1 MKQRLQRLLGCLL
14 LCALLAGSVP
24 PASAAASFQDV
35 PDSLPAA
42 ESIRRCVELGFFQ
55 GETSTRF
62 GVGHSITRG
71 AFVVAAS
78 RFFGWD
84 TKNVSKTPTFS
95 DVPADHWC
103 YGAVEAAA
111 ACGALSGESGTFRP
125 GDAITREELAVLLVR
140 ALGYETIAG
149 LAQDLATPFRDVRTN
164 PGYIA
169 MAYDFGLVSGGT
181 RTHFSPDEPAARE
194 DVAVVLV
201 ELYDKLHAPAAR
213 SIGITGSAKE
223 AEELG
228 TLAGY
233 EVVGI
238 TAGKLMCTGSPSV
251 PITLDAGRSDAM
263 KAAVR
268 QAGAKAFLHVV
279 GGPTALNGDTAETV
293 RVLAEAVEQ
302 GGYDGLML
310 DLEKLKLN
318 QESAMSRLMQSL
330 RPALQGRPLY
340 VIADAPCWDGT
351 TYDGYDYG
359 LIGENVD
366 CLILRIASY
375 HETGGAIPA
384 APVEPLEE
392 AYYVLGELRGVID
405 SDKLALLVTTAGSL
419 YLSGRRAGDATQ
431 AEIRELLAEDKARGY
446 YSQRYECAYLT
457 STRDQQE
464 AVAWYL
470 NDRAI
475 DARARLAG
483 LFGVP
488 RLCMADLGDLPEA
501 PDAAAG
507 SAK

>member
-1 MKQRLQRLLGCLL
+1 MKQRLHRLLGCLV
-14 LCALLAGSVP
+14 LCALLAGSIP
-24 PASAAASFQDV
+24 AASAAGGFQDV
-35 PDSLPAA
+35 PASLPAA

-55 GETSTRF
+55 GETASRF

-84 TKNVSKTPTFS
+84 TGDVPKTPTFS
-95 DVPADHWC
+95 DVPAGHWC
-103 YGAVEAAA
+103 CGAVEAAVA
-111 ACGALSGESGTFRP
+111 SGALSSESSTFRP

-181 RTHFSPDEPAARE
+181 RTHFSPNEPAARE

-201 ELYDKLHAPAAR
+201 DLYDKLHAPAAR
-213 SIGITGSAKE
+213 SIGLTGSVRE

-228 TLAGY
+228 ELAGY
-233 EVVGI
+233 EAVGI

-251 PITLDAGRSDAM
+251 PITMDAGRVSAM
-263 KAAVR
+263 QEAVR
-268 QAGAKAFLHVV
+268 RAGAKAFLHVV
-279 GGPTALNGDTAETV
+279 GGPTALNGNTEETV
-293 RVLAEAVEQ
+293 GVLVKAVEQ

-310 DLEKLKLN
+310 DLEKLKSG
-318 QESAMSRLMQSL
+318 QESAMSRLMESL
-330 RPALQGRPLY
+330 RPALKDKPLY

-351 TYDGYDYG
+351 TYEGYDYG
-359 LIGENVD
+359 LIGENAD
-366 CLILRIASY
+366 CVILRIASR
-375 HETGGAIPA
+375 HETGGAIPV

-405 SDKLALLVTTAGSL
+405 ADKLALMVTTAGSL
-419 YLSGRRAGDATQ
+419 YLSGRQAGEASQ
-431 AEIRELLAEDKARGY
+431 AEIRELLAEEKACGY
-446 YSQRYECAYLT
+446 YSRRYECAYLT
-457 STRDQQE
+457 STRDTQE
-464 AVAWYL
+464 AVAWYI
-470 NDRAI
+470 DGRGI

-488 RLCMADLGDLPEA
+488 RLCMADLGDLPEETEPA
-501 PDAAAG
+501 DE
-507 SAK
+507 